1 MIKIEWNKVTWY
13 SKLLAVFV
21 FLGTFYIAFNIGRE
35 YQALKD
41 QSVAVSSVIS
51 LPADGIINDVTFSC
65 STEKTIRAQFYKN
78 NVKLSLSDG
87 RHLTVPHAIS
97 ADGAR
102 YANAD
107 ETFVFWTRGQGAF
120 IEEGPQATSG
130 SAQATTY
137 HDCILTK

>member
-1 MIKIEWNKVTWY
+1 MAKIEWNKVTWY
-13 SKLLAVFV
+13 SKLIAVLV
-21 FLGTFYIAFNIGRE
+21 FLATFYIAFNIGRE
-35 YQALKD
+35 YQALRD
-41 QSVAVSSVIS
+41 ENVIS
-51 LPADGIINDVTFSC
+51 APASGIISDVTFAC
-65 STEKTIRAQFYKN
+65 SAGKTIRAQFYQDS
-78 NVKLSLSDG
+78 VALELSDG

-137 HDCILTK
+137 ADCVVTK

>member
-21 FLGTFYIAFNIGRE
+21 FLGTFYYGFNVGRE

-41 QSVAVSSVIS
+41 QSATMPPVVSSS
-51 LPADGIINDVTFSC
+51 TDGIINDVAFSC
-65 STEKTIRAQFYKN
+65 STGKTIRAQFYKN
-78 NVKLSLSDG
+78 NVQLSLSDG

-120 IEEGPQATSG
+120 IEEGPQATGG

-137 HDCILTK
+137 KDCVVTK